1 MKKAFTMIEIVFV
14 LVILGILAGIA
25 MPKLFLTRSDALVL
39 KARDEVAKVNAAL
52 LAHGQEQMYKTGF
65 ISFPYFNC
73 DAKVKGSGKPAVSST
88 DPCII
93 KNPFKTP
100 STYFINLFQSGSIQE
115 YTGTNNIG
123 WGKVPVSF
131 TNDKDYRTS
140 IFDPAYDAKN
150 NAGVKDHEILIRYI
164 TENKQEPKTY
174 YFVYNYKAGR
184 LECVNPS
191 DWTSKSLSDYPA
203 LECW

>member
-65 ISFPYFNC
+65 ITFPIFNC
-73 DAKVKGSGKPAVSST
+73 TNRTNTKDVCIITEPFSGKE
-88 DPCII
+88 
-93 KNPFKTP
+93 
-100 STYFINLFQSGSIQE
+100 STYFSNLFESGADTNG
-115 YTGTNNIG
+115 YKKTNNIG
-123 WGKVPVSF
+123 WGKISAPF
-131 TNDKDYRTS
+131 TKPEKDQAA
-140 IFDPAYDAKN
+140 IFDTNFKSGV
-150 NAGVKDHEILIRYI
+150 AGSQTAFIVYI
-164 TENKQEPKTY
+164 TENKKKPKTY
-174 YFVYNYKAGR
+174 YFVYNYKEGR

-191 DWTSKSLSDYPA
+191 DWTSKDLNDYPA

>member
-65 ISFPYFNC
+65 ITFPIFNC
-73 DAKVKGSGKPAVSST
+73 ADRSEANEV
-88 DPCII
+88 CII
-93 KNPFKTP
+93 AEPFSGRD
-100 STYFINLFQSGSIQE
+100 STYFSNLFEGGTDTKE
-115 YTGTNNIG
+115 YKKTNNIG
-123 WGKVPVSF
+123 WGKIAKSVGFDRKTSQNLKDVFGSDY
-131 TNDKDYRTS
+131 DKGKGGSQTAF
-140 IFDPAYDAKN
+140 I
-150 NAGVKDHEILIRYI
+150 VYI
-164 TENKQEPKTY
+164 TENKSKPKTY
-174 YFVYNYKAGR
+174 YFVYNYKEGR

-191 DWTSKSLSDYPA
+191 EWTSADLSAYPA

>member
-65 ISFPYFNC
+65 ITFPIFNC
-73 DAKVKGSGKPAVSST
+73 ADRGNTNEV
-88 DPCII
+88 CII
-93 KNPFKTP
+93 AEPFSGRD
-100 STYFINLFQSGSIQE
+100 STYFSNLFEGGTDTKE
-115 YTGTNNIG
+115 YKKTNNIG
-123 WGKVPVSF
+123 WGKISKS
-131 TNDKDYRTS
+131 TNFNKKLKNEKEAIFGENYDKG
-140 IFDPAYDAKN
+140 
-150 NAGVKDHEILIRYI
+150 AGGSKEAFIVYI
-164 TENKQEPKTY
+164 TENKKKPKTY

-191 DWTSKSLSDYPA
+191 DWTSADLSDYPA

>member
-52 LAHGQEQMYKTGF
+52 LAYGQEQMYKTGF
-65 ISFPYFNC
+65 ITFPIFNC
-73 DAKVKGSGKPAVSST
+73 TNRTNTNDV
-88 DPCII
+88 CII
-93 KNPFKTP
+93 TEPFSKKE
-100 STYFINLFQSGSIQE
+100 STYFSNLFEGGSSIKE
-115 YTGTNNIG
+115 YTKTNKIG
-123 WGKVPVSF
+123 WGKISAKF
-131 TNDKDYRTS
+131 DKKTAKDQEA
-140 IFDPAYDAKN
+140 IFDTNFASGTSGSSTAFI
-150 NAGVKDHEILIRYI
+150 VYI
-164 TENKQEPKTY
+164 TENKSKPKTY